1 MTKFDRL
8 SYYLIW
14 APRNAVRNTWM
25 RMKHTWQRAYRGY
38 DDYAYW
44 EFDCY
49 IARIAVPALEVMI
62 KRSPGYPAD
71 ISYEEWIEILRKIH
85 KAMKIISEPT
95 IFCRS
100 DEQEKIVEEGT
111 ALFGKWFIHLWT

>member
-25 RMKHTWQRAYRGY
+25 RIKHTWQRAFRGY
-38 DDYAYW
+38 DDSAYW
-44 EFDCY
+44 SLDWY
-49 IARIAVPALEVMI
+49 IARIAAPVLEVMI

-71 ISYEEWIEILRKIH
+71 ITPEEWGEILRKIH
-85 KAMKIISEPT
+85 KAMKIISEESLCFRT
-95 IFCRS
+95 
-100 DEQEKIVEEGT
+100 DEQEKAVEEGT
-111 ALFGKWFIHLWT
+111 ALLGKWFIHLWT